1 MKSVLRIFLCC
12 FGAILFVTFSCED
25 QSKVD
30 SNKGNSS
37 QNEGTLAIVTTKFL
51 EDGCEVLLEIQE
63 NGKKVMLLPIDL
75 EDQYKVDGIQLL
87 ITFHASRIMQSI
99 CQIGRPIVIEKVEL
113 IG

>member
-1 MKSVLRIFLCC
+1 MKSARRIFLCC
-12 FGAILFVTFSCED
+12 FGAIVLVTSSCED
-25 QSKVD
+25 QSTID
-30 SNKGNSS
+30 SNKENSAQS
-37 QNEGTLAIVTTKFL
+37 EGTLALVTTKFL

-63 NGKKVMLLPIDL
+63 NGKKVLLLPIDL

-99 CQIGRPIVIEKVEL
+99 CQIGRPIVIEKVRL